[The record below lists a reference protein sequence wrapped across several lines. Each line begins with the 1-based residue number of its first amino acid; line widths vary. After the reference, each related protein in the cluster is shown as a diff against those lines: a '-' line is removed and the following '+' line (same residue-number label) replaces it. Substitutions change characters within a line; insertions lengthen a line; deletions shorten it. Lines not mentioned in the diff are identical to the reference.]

1 MKGRLVAA
9 LEAVYGAGR
18 VRVTT
23 DARIALAG
31 ALTDPVADSGAVLI
45 AGTGAICFGRNS
57 HGLEERAGG
66 WGALIGDEGSAS
78 EIARR
83 GLAAVARDVDGR
95 GPRTKMREALH
106 STEGTRSAVE
116 MVQKLFRPGA
126 GPTDTAAYFPV
137 VLDAARDGDEAALE
151 ILRWAGGELALTA
164 LTVLRKLGIA
174 DDPVTVATVGGVFVA
189 GDLVLAPLRA
199 RAPRRRAAGP
209 ARPARPHP
217 RDRRHPPRPRRGS
230 GVIDTLAYLTAIHEA
245 DLEAVRAVG
254 RVLPQ
259 IAHAVDAIAARLDAG
274 GKWINVGAGTSG
286 RLGVLDASELPP
298 TFGVAPRL
306 VTGLIAGGDEALV
319 NAVEGAEDDEAQGA
333 EDVKLAGVTSQD
345 VVLGIAASGAT
356 PYVAGALRWGKGI
369 GALTV
374 ALVCAPQSRLASIA
388 DLALVVETG
397 PEVLRGSTRMKAGT
411 AQKLVLNMLSTAVFA
426 RRGLVY
432 RGEMIAMRP
441 TNVKLKRRA
450 IDIVGRVLALP
461 PEPAERLLDSAGW
474 ELPVALVS
482 GKWGLPV
489 EKAKEWIAARK
500 RKRGAGPR
508 RGARVRPRE
517 S

>member
-1 MKGRLVAA
+1 M
-9 LEAVYGAGR
+9 
-18 VRVTT
+18 
-23 DARIALAG
+23 
-31 ALTDPVADSGAVLI
+31 
-45 AGTGAICFGRNS
+45 
-57 HGLEERAGG
+57 
-66 WGALIGDEGSAS
+66 
-78 EIARR
+78 
-83 GLAAVARDVDGR
+83 
-95 GPRTKMREALH
+95 
-106 STEGTRSAVE
+106 
-116 MVQKLFRPGA
+116 
-126 GPTDTAAYFPV
+126 TDT
-137 VLDAARDGDEAALE
+137 
-151 ILRWAGGELALTA
+151 
-164 LTVLRKLGIA
+164 K
-174 DDPVTVATVGGVFVA
+174 
-189 GDLVLAPLRA
+189 
-199 RAPRRRAAGP
+199 
-209 ARPARPHP
+209 
-217 RDRRHPPRPRRGS
+217 
-230 GVIDTLAYLTAIHEA
+230 AYLEAIHEA

-254 RVLPQ
+254 RALPE
-259 IAHAVDAIAARLDAG
+259 ITNAVDAIAVRLDAG

-333 EDVKLAGVTSQD
+333 EDVKLAGVRAQD

-374 ALVCAPQSRLASIA
+374 ALVCAPHSRLASIA

-411 AQKLVLNMLSTAVFA
+411 AQKLVLNMLSTAVMA

-432 RGEMIAMRP
+432 RGEMVAMRP

-461 PEPAERLLDSAGW
+461 PEPAGRLLESAGW

-489 EKAKEWIAARK
+489 EKAKEWLAAK
-500 RKRGAGPR
+500 NGNV
-508 RGARVRPRE
+508 ARALDEDPA
-517 S
+517 